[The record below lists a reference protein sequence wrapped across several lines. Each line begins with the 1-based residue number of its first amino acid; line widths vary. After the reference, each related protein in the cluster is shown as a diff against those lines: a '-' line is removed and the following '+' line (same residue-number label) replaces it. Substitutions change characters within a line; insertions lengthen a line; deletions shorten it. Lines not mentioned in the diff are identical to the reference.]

1 MSSIFAEN
9 SKRLKKGIGLI
20 NLLDNKKLLQ
30 ILRRIINKVHLKDD
44 AIFTSEEKE
53 KLEIALDLE
62 TAEVQTVLE
71 TVVFIIEQI
80 AYHNIKP
87 DGLEKHLEILSLT
100 EEKMECFVSL
110 WNENA
115 VNVIQL
121 LKKINLGPNQLDTV
135 KWRLSLQLARN
146 NHSKLKIP
154 SSILELGITTSDSN
168 SNDNLQMEFS
178 HDNLY
183 NLFQQLEDIQ
193 EQIDNLK

>member
-9 SKRLKKGIGLI
+9 SERLKKGVCLI
-20 NLLDNKKLLQ
+20 NQLENKKLLQ
-30 ILRRIINKVHLKDD
+30 ILTRIINKAHLKD
-44 AIFTSEEKE
+44 AVIFTSEEKE

-62 TAEVQTVLE
+62 TSEVQTVLE
-71 TVVFIIEQI
+71 TVVFMIEQI

-100 EEKMECFVSL
+100 EEKKECFVSL
-110 WNENA
+110 WNENGA
-115 VNVIQL
+115 NVIQL

-135 KWRLSLQLARN
+135 RWRLSLQLARN
-146 NHSKLKIP
+146 NYSKLKIP
-154 SSILELGITTSDSN
+154 SSILELGITTPDSN

-178 HDNLY
+178 RDSLY